1 MTTFIYKILGTEP
14 YLTSIMAGQ
23 ADVLEIRIADTDSA
37 LMRIGNVAVKT
48 CEGVGRVKLS
58 TLGEGVFTPEV
69 IFKDK
74 TVVLYP
80 IRHTAGK
87 ISLAC
92 PEQISA
98 FLGARAY
105 DLEKRVS
112 LAEEELQ
119 RLKDAIYGKAIF

>member
-1 MTTFIYKILGTEP
+1 MTTFIYRILGTEP

-48 CEGVGRVKLS
+48 CEGVVRVKLS

-87 ISLAC
+87 ISLAY
-92 PEQISA
+92 PEQVSA